1 MINAVSRN
9 QIDLPDRRTSCTP
22 AFWCCQNQ
30 TQIANFCFLSS
41 GAAMPFIT
49 STSTSKSSRATQLCW
64 SLAVLI
70 LQPVD
75 NEPEAIILSQWIE
88 RNGARNE
95 SHRPNYKTPFD
106 VLFPLPHSTGS
117 AHFGSVLSLFFSGSK
132 VTEANCADGQA
143 LRMPAILPD
152 PDTLS
157 SCAQPPCIMPINPI
171 LWFFFFSF
179 YVPLLWFIISV
190 TPSWRGD

>member
-1 MINAVSRN
+1 MINAISHN

-30 TQIANFCFLSS
+30 TQITNFCFLSS

-95 SHRPNYKTPFD
+95 SHRANYKPP
-106 VLFPLPHSTGS
+106 LMCYSPLPHSTGS
-117 AHFGSVLSLFFSGSK
+117 AHFCSVLHFSLFSSGSE

-171 LWFFFFSF
+171 LWFFFSLFMF
-179 YVPLLWFIISV
+179 PLCDL
-190 TPSWRGD
+190 